1 MLLVLLEQL
10 LVVGSSL
17 VILRGESE
25 ALDGDAASF
34 SLGKK
39 CAWSTRSEQS

>member
-1 MLLVLLEQL
+1 MLVEQL

-25 ALDGDAASF
+25 ALNGNAASF
-34 SLGKK
+34 SLGQH
-39 CAWSTRSEQS
+39 CAGPTRR